1 MRTAIGDHEGVS
13 NVIFIGGGV
22 HAVVDRCGFAHSRSC
37 APLCRRRTC
46 RFDDIAV
53 VAPTIEDV
61 FVALL
66 EDEGKR
72 Q

>member
-1 MRTAIGDHEGVS
+1 MS

-22 HAVVDRCGFAHSRSC
+22 HAVVDQADLRIPQLRA
-37 APLCRRRTC
+37 ALQTQNVP
-46 RFDDIAV
+46 FDDITV
-53 VAPTIEDV
+53 TAPSIEDV

-66 EDEGKR
+66 EDEGRR